1 MIAKINQLLEEVA
14 ALKAANAEELEALR
28 IKYLS
33 KKGAINDLMADFRN
47 VAAEQKKEV
56 GMHLPIRP
64 CARCFPMLR
73 TVRFLLS

>member
-33 KKGAINDLMADFRN
+33 KKGAINDLIDRKS
-47 VAAEQKKEV
+47 VV
-56 GMHLPIRP
+56 
-64 CARCFPMLR
+64 
-73 TVRFLLS
+73 